1 MEVVLLLAFLAI
13 VVFLTF
19 VVLSQTNDHKLAVV
33 SLVKSPHAFET
44 WFKYHKE
51 IMGVNKFYIFMDDE
65 NEKLEVNDPSLIVDQ
80 NWKDRLGYQFD
91 SKIDEPAN
99 VRVKQDLIVR
109 EGMRMAEA
117 DNMKYI
123 VHIDSDELLYGP
135 RPASQTFARYSES
148 SFHMKNIEM
157 APDRKDYKNCFL
169 EGTYFHG
176 DPTKFIAYGN
186 GKAGGVIGK
195 SEPNGPHQFK
205 SHSGGVAEIPEDDLK
220 ILHYPSCNIEETMK
234 RAKNYGNFKDD
245 SAGWSTHHKETRDV
259 LANCDQNCKDKAEA
273 QFEKRMAGP
282 DAYKIEIEVPSS

>member
-13 VVFLTF
+13 VVILTF
-19 VVLSQTNDHKLAVV
+19 VVLSQTNVHKLAIV

-135 RPASQTFARYSES
+135 RPASQTFSRYSES

-157 APDRKDYKNCFL
+157 APDRKDYKNWL
-169 EGTYFHG
+169 
-176 DPTKFIAYGN
+176 N
-186 GKAGGVIGK
+186 GG
-195 SEPNGPHQFK
+195 
-205 SHSGGVAEIPEDDLK
+205 L
-220 ILHYPSCNIEETMK
+220 LHYRTTASPGWERSSAISCRPSW
-234 RAKNYGNFKDD
+234 AWD
-245 SAGWSTHHKETRDV
+245 
-259 LANCDQNCKDKAEA
+259 
-273 QFEKRMAGP
+273 
-282 DAYKIEIEVPSS
+282 